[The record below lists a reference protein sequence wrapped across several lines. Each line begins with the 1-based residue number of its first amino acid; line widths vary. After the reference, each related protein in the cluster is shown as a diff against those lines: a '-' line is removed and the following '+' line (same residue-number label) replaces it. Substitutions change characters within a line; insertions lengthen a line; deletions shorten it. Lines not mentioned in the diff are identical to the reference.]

1 MKRKTVLVQAAL
13 AALALLALHDIS
25 ALTFK
30 RIPQGTIL
38 TYNADSRSSYALT
51 LRAQADGYTG
61 DFCIVFTAQSL
72 TPVPAAPA
80 SPPAWE
86 LWKPSTSPAFRL
98 ATNGSPTS
106 KDQVLSGNFPVGSSQ
121 SAKVDFDFVVYLD
134 TAPMPPPGTYVLSL
148 RADLYPT
155 AYLPAGTPA
164 DSATLS
170 ISFTVPQVLDVAVLQ
185 PMGVFSPSTTSQ
197 TLSFGILSAGAARS
211 VDLMARTNAAWSLS
225 LSSANGW
232 ALANTAD
239 GSKIGYAVS
248 LSGSP
253 IATLPG
259 SPLLLVS
266 TAQPTYAALQ
276 RLPLTFTI
284 GALGLLPT
292 EGTYVDTVTVT
303 LSAP

>member
-1 MKRKTVLVQAAL
+1 MKRKTFLVLAAF
-13 AALALLALHDIS
+13 AALALIALRDAS

-30 RIPQGTIL
+30 RIPQGVTMA
-38 TYNADSRSSYALT
+38 YSADSRAAYILT
-51 LRAQADGYTG
+51 LRAQSDGYIG
-61 DFCIVFTAQSL
+61 DFCVVFTALSL

-80 SPPAWE
+80 TSPAWE
-86 LWKPSTSPAFRL
+86 AWKPSVGPTFRL
-98 ATNGSPTS
+98 ATDGNPSS
-106 KDQVLSGNFPVGSSQ
+106 ANQVLSGNFPVGSKT
-121 SAKVDFDFVVYLD
+121 SAKVDLDFIVYLN

-155 AYLPAGTPA
+155 VYQPSGTPD
-164 DSATLS
+164 DSATFS
-170 ISFTVPQVLDVAVLQ
+170 ISLTVPQVLDVAVLQ
-185 PMGVFSPSTTSQ
+185 PMEAFSASTTSQ
-197 TLSFGILSAGAARS
+197 TLSFGILSAGASRS

-225 LSSANGW
+225 LASANGW

-239 GSKIGYAVS
+239 GSKIDYAIT
-248 LSGSP
+248 LSGSA
-253 IATLPG
+253 IATVPG

-266 TAQPTYAALQ
+266 TAQPTYTALQ

-292 EGTYVDTVTVT
+292 EGTYVDTITVT

>member
-13 AALALLALHDIS
+13 AALALLALRDAS

-38 TYNADSRSSYALT
+38 TYNADSRASYALT

-61 DFCIVFTAQSL
+61 DFCIVFTVQSL

-80 SPPAWE
+80 SAPVWE
-86 LWKPSTSPAFRL
+86 LWKPSVSPTSRL
-98 ATNGSPTS
+98 ATDGNPTG
-106 KDQVLSGNFPVGSSQ
+106 KDQVLSGNFPVGSGQ
-121 SAKVDFDFVVYLD
+121 SAKVDFDFVIYLN
-134 TAPMPPPGTYVLSL
+134 TAPMPPPGTYALSL

-155 AYLPAGTPA
+155 AYQPSGSPA

-185 PMGVFSPSTTSQ
+185 PMGAFSPSTTSQ
-197 TLSFGILSAGAARS
+197 TLAFGLLSAGSARS
-211 VDLMARTNAAWSLS
+211 VDLMARTNAVWSLS

-239 GSKIGYAVS
+239 GSKIGYGVS

-253 IATLPG
+253 IATVAG

-266 TAQPTYAALQ
+266 TAQPTYTALQ

-292 EGTYVDTVTVT
+292 EGTYVDTITVT